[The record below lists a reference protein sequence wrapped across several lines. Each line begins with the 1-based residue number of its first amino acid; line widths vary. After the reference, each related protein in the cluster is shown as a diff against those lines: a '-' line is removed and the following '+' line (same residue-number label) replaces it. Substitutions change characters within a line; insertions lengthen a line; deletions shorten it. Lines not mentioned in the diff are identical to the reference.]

1 MTDRMQHLHDPQD
14 GSRGDHFRALLEAE
28 AISATKLLVSLG
40 HDIDTIADAR
50 KDSSTD
56 DEHDPEGSTLAFER
70 SQAQALLAT
79 STERLAEVAAAIE
92 RIDAGAFGVCVNCGR
107 PISEGRLEARPWTTL
122 CIDCASRPRR

>member
-1 MTDRMQHLHDPQD
+1 MDDRMQHQQAAQD
-14 GSRGDHFRALLEAE
+14 DARTAHFRALLESE
-28 AISATKLLVSLG
+28 AVSATSLLVSLG

-79 STERLAEVAAAIE
+79 STERLAEVAAAIR
-92 RIDAGAFGVCVNCGR
+92 RIDESAFGICANCGR

-122 CIDCASRPRR
+122 CIECASLPRR